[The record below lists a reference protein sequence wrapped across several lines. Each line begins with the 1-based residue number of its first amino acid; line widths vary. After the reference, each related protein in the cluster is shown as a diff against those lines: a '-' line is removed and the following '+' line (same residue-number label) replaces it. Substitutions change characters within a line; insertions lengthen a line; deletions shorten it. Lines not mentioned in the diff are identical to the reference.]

1 MVLRIVRDGF
11 RYDIDHHHEKQ
22 AEQDNRRDGFSRL
35 DTMRFRL
42 ALKNDLV
49 VLGEEV
55 ITGDETILKQ
65 KFATIEDYNTMKESL
80 EHILREGLPG

>member
-11 RYDIDHHHEKQ
+11 IYDIDHHHEKQ